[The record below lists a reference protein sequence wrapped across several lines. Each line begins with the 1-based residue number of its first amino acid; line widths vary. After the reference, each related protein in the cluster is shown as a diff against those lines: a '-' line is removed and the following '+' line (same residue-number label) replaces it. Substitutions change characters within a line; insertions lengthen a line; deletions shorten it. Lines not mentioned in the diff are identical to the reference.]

1 MSENPKVY
9 LPMSADIIHPG
20 HINIIKE
27 AAKYGDVVVG
37 LFTDE
42 AIASYKRVPYM
53 PYEQRKIVV
62 ENIKGVTDV
71 IPQYT
76 KDYEDNLRMLKP
88 KYMVHGTDW
97 RTGPLAAVRQKV
109 IDIMAE
115 WGGEVIEPE
124 YTQGVSSSLIQQKIK
139 ERG

>member
-1 MSENPKVY
+1 
-9 LPMSADIIHPG
+9 
-20 HINIIKE
+20 
-27 AAKYGDVVVG
+27 
-37 LFTDE
+37 
-42 AIASYKRVPYM
+42 
-53 PYEQRKIVV
+53 
-62 ENIKGVTDV
+62 
-71 IPQYT
+71 
-76 KDYEDNLRMLKP
+76 MLKP

-97 RTGPLAAVRQKV
+97 RTGPLAAVRQKA